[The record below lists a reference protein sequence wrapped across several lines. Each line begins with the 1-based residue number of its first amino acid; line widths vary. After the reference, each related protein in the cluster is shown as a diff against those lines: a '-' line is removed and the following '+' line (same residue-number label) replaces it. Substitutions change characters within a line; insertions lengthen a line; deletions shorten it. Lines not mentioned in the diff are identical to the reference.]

1 MLPFNYGPALNLNL
15 KAKEEQNWPTGLKRD
30 VGRQRLDNVCGDRKQ
45 PELKP
50 EVDERRKDELKSLSN
65 VLEFSFRKLQL
76 QSLCCVPSF
85 RSESVIRCASKSE
98 SGHIPNTVPRG
109 IYGPILKQ
117 PIPNLPELQNIF

>member
-50 EVDERRKDELKSLSN
+50 EVDERRKDEVKSLSN

-85 RSESVIRCASKSE
+85 RSESVIYDVHPNPKVGTSRTPCLVAS
-98 SGHIPNTVPRG
+98 TVQ
-109 IYGPILKQ
+109 Y
-117 PIPNLPELQNIF
+117 